1 MEQIAALIKDA
12 LWFVLPAYF
21 ANAAPVVLGGG
32 PPLDGGRT
40 WKDGRPLLGSNKT
53 VRGFISG
60 ILLGTLVG
68 IAQGR
73 ALAGFLMGLGSML
86 GDAMG
91 SFIKRRL
98 DLKPGDQAPGLDQLG
113 FLLVA
118 LVLVY
123 PLERP
128 DPATVLT
135 AVLITPFAHVATN
148 AVAVL
153 LGLKRWL

>member
-1 MEQIAALIKDA
+1 MEQVAALVREA

-40 WKDGRPLLGSNKT
+40 WRDGKPLLGSNKT
-53 VRGFISG
+53 LRGFISG
-60 ILLGTLVG
+60 VLVGTLVG
-68 IAQGR
+68 TAQGR
-73 ALAGFLMGLGSML
+73 TLAGFLMGLGSML

-118 LVLVY
+118 LTLVY
-123 PLERP
+123 PMERP
-128 DPATVLT
+128 DSDVLLT
-135 AVLITPFAHVATN
+135 AVLITPLVHVATN